1 MMILTEY
8 LIDVLSRLSCLVAAI
23 AMLTCVVA
31 LYSALKESITINP
44 SKAKLGFCVFIAFL
58 CMCIFIIMPNQ
69 EIIRCLV
76 EG

>member
-23 AMLTCVVA
+23 AMLTSVVA

-58 CMCIFIIMPNQ
+58 CMCISIIMPNQ
-69 EIIRCLV
+69 EIIRYFV
-76 EG
+76 TG

>member
-31 LYSALKESITINP
+31 IYSTRGVRVLKGMADNE
-44 SKAKLGFCVFIAFL
+44 
-58 CMCIFIIMPNQ
+58 
-69 EIIRCLV
+69 
-76 EG
+76 